1 MADLRK
7 NIAGVLLAALLSASL
22 TGCFRSEA
30 VKPGETGGAG
40 RYVPVE
46 KTEDTAAESGETNST
61 KTDTDRYNPPPLDNR
76 QESETSA
83 ETDAVKET
91 AANGVG
97 KDTIQSGETQQTSG
111 GDGEISY
118 KIENGKYV
126 YSFPE
131 PDRSG
136 MNDLSGLKAM
146 SKALFSDQG
155 NDTTG
160 SWWYGK
166 TQRDLTTGEVT
177 YVWDRAADTIA
188 LIEKYGGIY
197 RQHEDEKV
205 CYFTFDCGYENGYT
219 DPLLDVL
226 KEKNVPGIFF
236 VTGQYV
242 DTAGDQVRRMIDEG
256 HIIGNHTEN
265 HLNATTI
272 TPETFREEIESVEN
286 KMEQLYG
293 YDEPMLYWR
302 PPYGGCSE
310 YVLAMAQKMGLHTV
324 LWSFA
329 YYDYD
334 TENQPDYATALQKA
348 KEGLHPGCVY
358 LFHTVSKTN
367 SEILGELIDW
377 IRGQGYEIRPI
388 CG

>member
-1 MADLRK
+1 MADLKK
-7 NIAGVLLAALLSASL
+7 NMARVLLLVLLASSF
-22 TGCFRSEA
+22 TGCLRSE
-30 VKPGETGGAG
+30 VSQPGETSGIG
-40 RYVPVE
+40 RYAAGE
-46 KTEDTAAESGETNST
+46 KPEDTTGSFAEDGETN
-61 KTDTDRYNPPPLDNR
+61 DTETNSGGYTPPPLDNR
-76 QESETSA
+76 PGEETSA
-83 ETDAVKET
+83 DTSAQ
-91 AANGVG
+91 NGVG
-97 KDTIQSGETQQTSG
+97 KQNNTPAQQTSG
-111 GDGEISY
+111 GNGEISY

-136 MNDLSGLKAM
+136 MNDLSSLKSM
-146 SKALFSDQG
+146 SRALFSDQG
-155 NDTTG
+155 DDTTG
-160 SWWYGK
+160 SWYFGK
-166 TQRDLTTGEVT
+166 TKRDLTTGEVT

-197 RQHEDEKV
+197 RQNEDEKV

-219 DPLLDVL
+219 APLLDVL

-242 DTAGDQVRRMIDEG
+242 DTAGDQIRRMIDEG

-302 PPYGGCSE
+302 PPYGGCNE
-310 YVLAMAQKMGLHTV
+310 YVLAMAQKMDLRTV
-324 LWSFA
+324 MWSWA

-334 TENQPDYATALQKA
+334 TENQLDYATALQKA

>member
-1 MADLRK
+1 MVDLRK
-7 NIAGVLLAALLSASL
+7 PIAGVLLAALLSASF
-22 TGCFRSEA
+22 TGCSQTKVA
-30 VKPGETGGAG
+30 KPGETSGIG
-40 RYVPVE
+40 RHVPEE
-46 KTEDTAAESGETNST
+46 KTGDVAAESGETNDT
-61 KTDTDRYNPPPLDNR
+61 AEDTDRYSPPLDNK

-83 ETDAVKET
+83 E
-91 AANGVG
+91 NGVG
-97 KDTIQSGETQQTSG
+97 KETSQNGETQQTSG
-111 GDGEISY
+111 GNGEISY

-136 MNDLSGLKAM
+136 MNDLSGLKSM
-146 SKALFSDQG
+146 SRALFSDQG
-155 NDTTG
+155 DDTTG
-160 SWWYGK
+160 SWYFGK
-166 TQRDLTTGEVT
+166 TKRDLTTGEVT

-188 LIEKYGGIY
+188 LIKQYGGIY
-197 RQHEDEKV
+197 RQHEDEQV
-205 CYFTFDCGYENGYT
+205 CYLTFDCGYENGYT

-242 DTAGDQVRRMIDEG
+242 DTAGDQIQRMINEG

-265 HLNATTI
+265 HLNATTV

-310 YVLAMAQKMGLHTV
+310 YVLAMAQKMDLRTV

-334 TENQPDYATALQKA
+334 TENQLDYATALQKA